1 MAGALTAWHRN
12 RIKPWPALQ
21 PTGVYRE
28 AADFVWF
35 RGQAVSVP
43 VHVTPQFSA
52 SASQRLYKS
61 LELLDL
67 LFSKS
72 LTARERLD
80 IMEKKFNIT
89 LTEELEGYCEY
100 CYS

>member
-1 MAGALTAWHRN
+1 ML
-12 RIKPWPALQ
+12 LQ
-21 PTGVYRE
+21 PYCSLLAFTGKQLTLCGFGAGSAPGYVS
-28 AADFVWF
+28 
-35 RGQAVSVP
+35 AV
-43 VHVTPQFSA
+43 SA

>member
-1 MAGALTAWHRN
+1 MPLQPYCSLLALTG
-12 RIKPWPALQ
+12 KPH
-21 PTGVYRE
+21 G
-28 AADFVWF
+28 FVWF
-35 RGQAVSVP
+35 RGQAVSAPAYV
-43 VHVTPQFSA
+43 SA
-52 SASQRLYKS
+52 VSALASQRLYKS

>member
-1 MAGALTAWHRN
+1 MLSQPYCSLLALTGKQLTLCGFGAGSAPGN
-12 RIKPWPALQ
+12 
-21 PTGVYRE
+21 VS
-28 AADFVWF
+28 
-35 RGQAVSVP
+35 AVS
-43 VHVTPQFSA
+43 A
-52 SASQRLYKS
+52 LASQRLYKS

-67 LFSKS
+67 LFSNS

-80 IMEKKFNIT
+80 IMEKKFNIA

>member
-1 MAGALTAWHRN
+1 M
-12 RIKPWPALQ
+12 
-21 PTGVYRE
+21 
-28 AADFVWF
+28 
-35 RGQAVSVP
+35 VSVP
-43 VHVTPQFSA
+43 GSAPGYVSAVSA